1 MFVSGWR
8 GTHEPWVLS
17 WLGKSWL
24 CEPRKEYLDSIHRQL
39 PTQWELVNCAM
50 TFFSIL
56 LLACFHSKGVVA
68 GIEAKREIHIWII
81 CFPVS
86 IHGCQLRENMDIRGT
101 SVQTTYVKTTEECAK
116 ICSKT
121 PDCDSFWCHTYG
133 GVEKRCHL
141 KRNGKFRK
149 AAYKTGGI
157 CSKGRFSNCFP
168 KH

>member
-1 MFVSGWR
+1 MK
-8 GTHEPWVLS
+8 TH
-17 WLGKSWL
+17 KL
-24 CEPRKEYLDSIHRQL
+24 CDD
-39 PTQWELVNCAM
+39 
-50 TFFSIL
+50 IL
-56 LLACFHSKGVVA
+56 LRYSHRLFPLKGSSCSRYKSQNRHSPLTKTF
-68 GIEAKREIHIWII
+68 
-81 CFPVS
+81 FPVS

-121 PDCDSFWCHTYG
+121 QGCDSFWCHTYG